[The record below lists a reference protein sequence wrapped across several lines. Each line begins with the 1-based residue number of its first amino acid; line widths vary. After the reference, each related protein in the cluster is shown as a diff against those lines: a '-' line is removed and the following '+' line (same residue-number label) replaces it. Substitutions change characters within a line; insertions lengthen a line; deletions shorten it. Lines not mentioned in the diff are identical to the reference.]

1 MKKIKTRDI
10 KFRAKR
16 ADNGEWV
23 EGFYFLTGFAQEGKP
38 LLEPCIQV
46 IKGGHYH
53 NSYKVIP
60 ETVGQFTGLTDKSG
74 KEIFEGDIYIVNIP
88 YRTTQTHYGNNIP
101 NGEYTEPMEPEIR
114 TETHIVTYNEGMFT
128 SEESGSDF
136 IAPIAWDN
144 KQYDEARIIEA
155 IDVRGMIWDSPDD
168 GDLQYLLDKYKL
180 KNLDK
185 LIQFISGVELVG
197 NVHDNPELVN

>member
-1 MKKIKTRDI
+1 MRTIE
-10 KFRAKR
+10 FRGKLSHS
-16 ADNGEWV
+16 GEWV
-23 EGFYFLTGFAQEGKP
+23 IGNLIIAKNGNPYIIPSAIFE
-38 LLEPCIQV
+38 ID
-46 IKGGHYH
+46 GHH
-53 NSYKVIP
+53 LIIDSDSPFWVLP
-60 ETVGQFTGLTDKSG
+60 ETVGQFTGLTDKNG

-155 IDVRGMIWDSPDD
+155 IDVRGMIWDSPND

-197 NVHDNPELVN
+197 NVHDNPELIK